1 MGVNTRDLLT
11 RYRLRRIMHQPG
23 DAARMFHD
31 TIEIIFRKLQGKSKN
46 LHHATTKLK
55 DFLEVGKVGFLE
67 AWQMLFLRPLV
78 ASI

>member
-1 MGVNTRDLLT
+1 
-11 RYRLRRIMHQPG
+11 MHQAG
-23 DAARMFHD
+23 DTAGMFHD

-55 DFLEVGKVGFLE
+55 DFLKVGKVSILK